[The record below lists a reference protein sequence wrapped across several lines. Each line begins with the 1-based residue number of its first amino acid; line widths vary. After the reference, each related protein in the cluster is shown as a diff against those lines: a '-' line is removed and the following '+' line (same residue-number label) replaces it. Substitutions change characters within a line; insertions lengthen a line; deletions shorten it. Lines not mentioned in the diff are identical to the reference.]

1 MVGKK
6 YLFQARGQNFAVGP
20 RTWIMGVLNVTPD
33 SFFDGGNYEDKNK
46 AVDRALELEA
56 QSADMIDIGGE
67 STRPGS
73 EPVPA
78 DVELGRI
85 IPVIE
90 ALRKRTSCLISVDT
104 VKARVAE
111 AALEAGADIINDISS
126 ARHDIRMLELAH
138 RFKAGLI
145 MMHMKG
151 EPKNMQDKPSY
162 DNVLAEVKVFLK
174 ERLDYA
180 LAFGIPKERIIIDPG
195 IGFGKRLEDNLR
207 IINNL
212 TTFQDLGRPVLVGT
226 SRKSFIG
233 KILDLPPEER
243 LEGTIASAV
252 LSIVRGAAILRVHDV
267 KAVKRA
273 VVVAEAIL
281 NEAQDASSFVGNTSR
296 YVH

>member
-1 MVGKK
+1 LGKK
-6 YLFQARGQNFAVGP
+6 YLFQARGQNHVLGP

-33 SFFDGGNYEDKNK
+33 SFFDGGHFEDKNK
-46 AVDRALELEA
+46 AVDHALKLEA
-56 QSADMIDIGGE
+56 DGADMIDIGGE
-67 STRPGS
+67 STRPGAD
-73 EPVPA
+73 PVPA
-78 DVELGRI
+78 DLEMGRV

-90 ALRKRTSCLISVDT
+90 ALRKRLSGLISVDT
-104 VKARVAE
+104 TKARVAE
-111 AALEAGADIINDISS
+111 AALEAGADIINDISA
-126 ARHDIRMLELAH
+126 ARHDIRMFELAH

-151 EPKNMQDKPSY
+151 EPRNMQDKPSY

-174 ERLDYA
+174 ERLDMAVAY
-180 LAFGIPKERIIIDPG
+180 GIPKERIIIDPG

-207 IINNL
+207 LINNL
-212 TTFQDLGRPVLVGT
+212 TTFRELGRPILVGP

-233 KILDLPPEER
+233 KILDLPTEDR

-252 LSIVRGAAILRVHDV
+252 LCMVRGAAILRVHDV

-273 VVVAEAIL
+273 VLVAEAIL
-281 NEAQDASSFVGNTSR
+281 NEARDASSFVGNTSR

>member
-1 MVGKK
+1 MGKK
-6 YLFQARGQNFAVGP
+6 YLFQARGQNHILGA

-33 SFFDGGNYEDKNK
+33 SFFDGGHFEDKNK
-46 AVDRALELEA
+46 AVDHALKLEA
-56 QSADMIDIGGE
+56 DGAEMIDVGGE

-73 EPVPA
+73 DPVP
-78 DVELGRI
+78 VEVEMNRV

-90 ALRKRTSCLISVDT
+90 AMRKRTSCLISVDT
-104 VKARVAE
+104 TKARVAE

-126 ARHDIRMLELAH
+126 ARHDIRMFELAH

-145 MMHMKG
+145 LMHMKG
-151 EPKNMQDKPSY
+151 EPGNMQDKPSY
-162 DNVLAEVKVFLK
+162 ENVLAEVKVFLK
-174 ERLDYA
+174 ERLDMAVAY
-180 LAFGIPKERIIIDPG
+180 GIPKERIIIDPG
-195 IGFGKRLEDNLR
+195 LGFGKRLEDNLR
-207 IINNL
+207 LINNL
-212 TTFQDLGRPVLVGT
+212 TTFRELNRPVLVGP

-252 LSIVRGAAILRVHDV
+252 LCLVRGAAILRVHDV

-273 VVVAEAIL
+273 VLVAEAIL
-281 NEAQDASSFVGNTSR
+281 NEARDASSFVGNTSR

>member
-1 MVGKK
+1 MGKK
-6 YLFQARGQNFAVGP
+6 YLFQARGQNHILGA

-33 SFFDGGNYEDKNK
+33 SFFDGGHFEDKNK
-46 AVDRALELEA
+46 AVDHALKLEA
-56 QSADMIDIGGE
+56 DGAEMIDVGGE

-73 EPVPA
+73 DPVP
-78 DVELGRI
+78 VEIEMNRV

-90 ALRKRTSCLISVDT
+90 AIRKRTSCLISVDT
-104 VKARVAE
+104 TKARVAE

-126 ARHDIRMLELAH
+126 ARHDIRMFELAH

-145 MMHMKG
+145 LMHMKG
-151 EPKNMQDKPSY
+151 EPGNMQDKPSY
-162 DNVLAEVKVFLK
+162 ENVLAEVKVFLK
-174 ERLDYA
+174 ERLDMAVAY
-180 LAFGIPKERIIIDPG
+180 GIPKERIIIDPG
-195 IGFGKRLEDNLR
+195 LGFGKRLEDNLR
-207 IINNL
+207 LINNL
-212 TTFQDLGRPVLVGT
+212 TTFRELNRPVLVGP

-252 LSIVRGAAILRVHDV
+252 LCLVRGAAILRVHDV

-273 VVVAEAIL
+273 VLVAEAIL
-281 NEAQDASSFVGNTSR
+281 NEARDASSFVGNTSR

>member
-1 MVGKK
+1 MGKK
-6 YLFQARGQNFAVGP
+6 YLFQARGQNHILGA

-33 SFFDGGNYEDKNK
+33 SFFDGGHFDDKNK
-46 AVDRALELEA
+46 AVDHALKLEA
-56 QSADMIDIGGE
+56 DGAEMIDVGGE

-73 EPVPA
+73 APVP
-78 DVELGRI
+78 VEVEMNRV

-90 ALRKRTSCLISVDT
+90 AMRKRTSCLISVDT
-104 VKARVAE
+104 TKARVAE

-126 ARHDIRMLELAH
+126 ARHDIRMFELAH

-145 MMHMKG
+145 LMHMKG
-151 EPKNMQDKPSY
+151 EPRNMQDKPSY
-162 DNVLAEVKVFLK
+162 ENVLAEVKVFLK
-174 ERLDYA
+174 ERLDMAVAY
-180 LAFGIPKERIIIDPG
+180 GIPKERIIIDPG
-195 IGFGKRLEDNLR
+195 LGFGKRVEDNLR
-207 IINNL
+207 LINNL
-212 TTFQDLGRPVLVGT
+212 TTFRELNRPVLVGP

-252 LSIVRGAAILRVHDV
+252 LCLVRGAAILRVHDV

-273 VVVAEAIL
+273 VLVAEAIL
-281 NEAQDASSFVGNTSR
+281 NEARDASSFVGNTSR

>member
-1 MVGKK
+1 
-6 YLFQARGQNFAVGP
+6 
-20 RTWIMGVLNVTPD
+20 
-33 SFFDGGNYEDKNK
+33 
-46 AVDRALELEA
+46 
-56 QSADMIDIGGE
+56 
-67 STRPGS
+67 
-73 EPVPA
+73 
-78 DVELGRI
+78 
-85 IPVIE
+85 
-90 ALRKRTSCLISVDT
+90 
-104 VKARVAE
+104 
-111 AALEAGADIINDISS
+111 
-126 ARHDIRMLELAH
+126 
-138 RFKAGLI
+138 

-212 TTFQDLGRPVLVGT
+212 TTFKDLGRPILVGP

-252 LSIVRGAAILRVHDV
+252 LSMVRGAAILRVHDV